1 MFEFVP
7 QARTLTGIVH
17 KPHRRPSC
25 VNLCPPSEKT
35 HRAVFD
41 RRGLAGSRRVL
52 YPPFDTWL
60 APSTQG
66 SALNRGL
73 RLSIEDPHRR

>member
-17 KPHRRPSC
+17 KPQGRPSC
-25 VNLCPPSEKT
+25 MKLRPPTKKEY
-35 HRAVFD
+35 RAVFD
-41 RRGLAGSRRVL
+41 RRGLAGSRLVL
-52 YPPFDTWL
+52 YPQFDTRL
-60 APSTQG
+60 APSMQG

-73 RLSIEDPHRR
+73 RLSIDDPHRR